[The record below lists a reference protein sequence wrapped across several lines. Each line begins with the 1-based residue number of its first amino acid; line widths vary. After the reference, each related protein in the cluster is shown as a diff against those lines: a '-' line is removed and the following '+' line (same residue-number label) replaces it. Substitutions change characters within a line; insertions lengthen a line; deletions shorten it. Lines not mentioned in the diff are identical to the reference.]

1 MFQDPSKI
9 LQHLE
14 GKLPQPQSPLV
25 LAPQPCPSMRP
36 VSRPA
41 LRTASRQFS
50 AAASSAS
57 LTSPAE
63 AAPTLNPRWL
73 TNLQSRISACLETNP
88 PADHGA
94 RLKKYR
100 DYLTSN
106 WLELSAGREGFLT
119 DERWRGLDKFGVAWG
134 DMHGEWAW
142 GPAAMVHV
150 LVATCGLIP
159 SRQGHVNNVMYNRYA
174 ESGRVNWFTSLA
186 AHAPPD
192 QRQAWIDLISPRG
205 TGLILKSI
213 KTDYKLPV
221 AYPDRI
227 TVIHKLARQPSYASE
242 NIFLDAVIYSEA
254 HGRVAARCYE
264 DIAVYNY
271 RAGKRATLVNFM
283 VDELQRVYQL
293 QEKNRQETENKVKE
307 LHQGIQAIEDRL
319 F

>member
-1 MFQDPSKI
+1 
-9 LQHLE
+9 
-14 GKLPQPQSPLV
+14 
-25 LAPQPCPSMRP
+25 MRP

-119 DERWRGLDKFGVAWG
+119 DERWRGLDKFGVAW
-134 DMHGEWAW
+134 
-142 GPAAMVHV
+142 
-150 LVATCGLIP
+150 
-159 SRQGHVNNVMYNRYA
+159 GHVNNVMYNRYA

>member
-1 MFQDPSKI
+1 MSYDVSASPVAADATPNESSHPSMFQDPSKI

-134 DMHGEWAW
+134 QH
-142 GPAAMVHV
+142 
-150 LVATCGLIP
+150 
-159 SRQGHVNNVMYNRYA
+159 GHVNNVMYNRYA

-213 KTDYKLPV
+213 KTDYKLV
-221 AYPDRI
+221 LAYPDRI